1 MPLLFDNTL
10 LLDGSMPFLKQVTTT
25 VVNNQSELN
34 DLIDLIAEMEVNQ
47 FKLLYSSLL
56 PNLIYNRRLNCV
68 D

>member
-1 MPLLFDNTL
+1 V
-10 LLDGSMPFLKQVTTT
+10 FLTETT

-34 DLIDLIAEMEVNQ
+34 DLIDLIAKMQVNQ

-56 PNLIYNRRLNCV
+56 LNSIYNRRLDCV